1 MSTHK
6 KSYALLLLLLSAALL
21 SACASQ
27 NDEQAL
33 SSDVSSSQVIQEGV
47 PGGVTTEVEQI
58 RAVVT
63 AIDHSKRTFTLQY
76 AQGHRRTLQ
85 AVPEMIN
92 FPQLRVGDKVKAT
105 VTVERV
111 IFLRE
116 PDAVATPDG
125 GAALLATAPEG
136 SKPGMLMADTV
147 EVTARVKA
155 IDTTQHTATLVFA
168 DGSSKVVKVRP
179 DVVLKTE
186 YLNRQLVIRLTSAFA
201 VGVET
206 E

>member
-1 MSTHK
+1 MSTFK
-6 KSYALLLLLLSAALL
+6 PFALLMLSSALL
-21 SACASQ
+21 SACASPEA
-27 NDEQAL
+27 DQAL

-47 PGGVTTEVEQI
+47 PGSVTTEVEQI
-58 RAVVT
+58 RAVVS
-63 AIDHSKRTFTLQY
+63 AIDYAKRTFTLQD

-85 AVPEMIN
+85 AVPEMVN
-92 FPQLRVGDKVKAT
+92 FPQLKVGDKVKAT

-111 IFLRE
+111 IYLQE
-116 PDAVATPDG
+116 PDAVASPDG
-125 GAALLATAPEG
+125 GAALLATAPAG

>member
-1 MSTHK
+1 MSTRK
-6 KSYALLLLLLSAALL
+6 PYALLLLLLSAALL

-27 NDEQAL
+27 SDEQAL

-47 PGGVTTEVEQI
+47 PGSVTTEVEQI

-63 AIDHSKRTFTLQY
+63 AIDHSKRTFTLQD
-76 AQGHRRTLQ
+76 AQGNRRTLQ
-85 AVPEMIN
+85 AVPEMVN

-125 GAALLATAPEG
+125 GAALLATAPGG

-147 EVTARVKA
+147 EVTARVMA

-168 DGSSKVVKVRP
+168 DGSRKLVKVRP

>member
-1 MSTHK
+1 MSTRK
-6 KSYALLLLLLSAALL
+6 PYALLLLSAALL

-27 NDEQAL
+27 SDEQAL

-47 PGGVTTEVEQI
+47 PGSVTTEVEQI

-63 AIDHSKRTFTLQY
+63 AIDHSKRTFTLQD

-85 AVPEMIN
+85 AVPEMVN
-92 FPQLRVGDKVKAT
+92 FPQLRVGDKVRAT
-105 VTVERV
+105 VTIERV
-111 IFLRE
+111 VFLRE

-147 EVTARVKA
+147 EVTARVMA

-168 DGSSKVVKVRP
+168 DGSQKLVKVRP

>member
-1 MSTHK
+1 MSTRK
-6 KSYALLLLLLSAALL
+6 PYVLLLLSAALL

-27 NDEQAL
+27 SDEQAL

-47 PGGVTTEVEQI
+47 PGSVTTEVEQI

-63 AIDHSKRTFTLQY
+63 AIDHSKRTFTLQD

-85 AVPEMIN
+85 AVPEMVN
-92 FPQLRVGDKVKAT
+92 FPQLRVGDKVRAT
-105 VTVERV
+105 VTIERV
-111 IFLRE
+111 VFLRE

-136 SKPGMLMADTV
+136 SKPGMLMADTM
-147 EVTARVKA
+147 EVTARVMA

-168 DGSSKVVKVRP
+168 DGSRKLVKVRP

>member
-1 MSTHK
+1 MSTRK
-6 KSYALLLLLLSAALL
+6 PYALLLLSAALL

-27 NDEQAL
+27 SDEQAL

-47 PGGVTTEVEQI
+47 PGSVTTEVEQI

-63 AIDHSKRTFTLQY
+63 AIDHTKRTFTLQD

-85 AVPEMIN
+85 AVPEMVN
-92 FPQLRVGDKVKAT
+92 FPQLRVGDKVRAT
-105 VTVERV
+105 VTIERV
-111 IFLRE
+111 VFLRE

-147 EVTARVKA
+147 EVTARVMA

-168 DGSSKVVKVRP
+168 DGSRKLVKVRP

>member
-1 MSTHK
+1 MSTLK
-6 KSYALLLLLLSAALL
+6 PFALLMLGSALL
-21 SACASQ
+21 SACASPEADQ
-27 NDEQAL
+27 PL

-58 RAVVT
+58 RAVVS
-63 AIDHSKRTFTLQY
+63 AIDHAKRTFTLQD

-85 AVPEMIN
+85 AVPEMVN
-92 FPQLRVGDKVKAT
+92 FPQLKVGDKVKAT

-116 PDAVATPDG
+116 PDAVASPDG
-125 GAALLATAPEG
+125 SAALLATAPAG

-147 EVTARVKA
+147 EVTARVMA

-168 DGSSKVVKVRP
+168 DGSRKLVKVRP

>member
-1 MSTHK
+1 MSTRK
-6 KSYALLLLLLSAALL
+6 PYALLLLSAALL

-27 NDEQAL
+27 SDEQAL

-47 PGGVTTEVEQI
+47 PGSVTTEVEQI

-63 AIDHSKRTFTLQY
+63 AIDHSKRTFTLRD
-76 AQGHRRTLQ
+76 AQGNRRTLQ
-85 AVPEMIN
+85 AVPEMVN
-92 FPQLRVGDKVKAT
+92 FPQLRVGDKVRAT
-105 VTVERV
+105 VTIERV
-111 IFLRE
+111 VFLRE
-116 PDAVATPDG
+116 PDAVVTPDG

-147 EVTARVKA
+147 EVTARVMA

-168 DGSSKVVKVRP
+168 DGSRKLVRVRP

>member
-1 MSTHK
+1 MSTRK
-6 KSYALLLLLLSAALL
+6 PYALLLLSAALL

-27 NDEQAL
+27 SDEQAL

-47 PGGVTTEVEQI
+47 PGSVTTEVEQI

-63 AIDHSKRTFTLQY
+63 AIDHSKRTFTLQD

-92 FPQLRVGDKVKAT
+92 FPQLRVGDKVRAT
-105 VTVERV
+105 VTIERV
-111 IFLRE
+111 VFLRE

-147 EVTARVKA
+147 EVTARVMA

-168 DGSSKVVKVRP
+168 DGSQKLVKVRP

>member
-1 MSTHK
+1 MSTRK
-6 KSYALLLLLLSAALL
+6 PYALLLLSAALL

-27 NDEQAL
+27 SDEQAL

-47 PGGVTTEVEQI
+47 PGSVTTEVEQI

-63 AIDHSKRTFTLQY
+63 AIDHSKRTFILQD
-76 AQGHRRTLQ
+76 AQGNRRTLQ
-85 AVPEMIN
+85 AVPEMVN

-111 IFLRE
+111 VFLRD

-125 GAALLATAPEG
+125 GVALLATAPEG

-147 EVTARVKA
+147 EVTARVMA

-168 DGSSKVVKVRP
+168 DGSRKLVRVRP

>member
-1 MSTHK
+1 MSTRKPHV
-6 KSYALLLLLLSAALL
+6 LLLLSAALL

-27 NDEQAL
+27 SDEQAL

-63 AIDHSKRTFTLQY
+63 AIDHTKRTFTLQD
-76 AQGHRRTLQ
+76 AQGNRRTLQ
-85 AVPEMIN
+85 AVPEMVN
-92 FPQLRVGDKVKAT
+92 FPQLRVGDKVRAT
-105 VTVERV
+105 VTIERV
-111 IFLRE
+111 VFLRE

-147 EVTARVKA
+147 EVTARVMA

-168 DGSSKVVKVRP
+168 DGSRKLVRVRP

>member
-1 MSTHK
+1 MSTRK
-6 KSYALLLLLLSAALL
+6 PYALLLLSAALL

-27 NDEQAL
+27 SDEQAL

-47 PGGVTTEVEQI
+47 PGSVTTEVEQI

-63 AIDHSKRTFTLQY
+63 AIDHSKRTFTLQD
-76 AQGHRRTLQ
+76 AQGNRRTLQ
-85 AVPEMIN
+85 AVPEMVN
-92 FPQLRVGDKVKAT
+92 FPQLRVGDKVRAT
-105 VTVERV
+105 VTIERV
-111 IFLRE
+111 VFLRE
-116 PDAVATPDG
+116 PDAVVTPDG

-147 EVTARVKA
+147 EVTARVMA

-168 DGSSKVVKVRP
+168 DGSRKLVRVRP

>member
-6 KSYALLLLLLSAALL
+6 PYALLLLSAALL

-27 NDEQAL
+27 SDEQAL

-58 RAVVT
+58 RAVVS
-63 AIDHSKRTFTLQY
+63 AIDHAKRTFTLQD

-92 FPQLRVGDKVKAT
+92 FPQLKVGDKVKAT

-111 IFLRE
+111 VYLQE
-116 PDAVATPDG
+116 PQAMASPDG
-125 GAALLATAPEG
+125 GAALLATAPAG

-147 EVTARVKA
+147 EVTAQVVA

-168 DGSSKVVKVRP
+168 DGSRKLVKVRP

>member
-1 MSTHK
+1 MSTRK
-6 KSYALLLLLLSAALL
+6 PYALLLLSAALL

-27 NDEQAL
+27 SDEQAL

-47 PGGVTTEVEQI
+47 PGSVTTEVEQI

-63 AIDHSKRTFTLQY
+63 AIDHSKRTFTLQD
-76 AQGHRRTLQ
+76 AQGNRRTLQ
-85 AVPEMIN
+85 AVPEMVN

-105 VTVERV
+105 VTIERV
-111 IFLRE
+111 VFLRE

-147 EVTARVKA
+147 EVTARVMA

-168 DGSSKVVKVRP
+168 DGSRKLVRVRP

-186 YLNRQLVIRLTSAFA
+186 NLNRQLVIRLTSAFA
-201 VGVET
+201 IGVET

>member
-1 MSTHK
+1 MSTLK
-6 KSYALLLLLLSAALL
+6 PFALLMLGSALL
-21 SACASQ
+21 SACASPEADQ
-27 NDEQAL
+27 PL

-58 RAVVT
+58 RAVVS
-63 AIDHSKRTFTLQY
+63 AIDHAKRTFTLQD
-76 AQGHRRTLQ
+76 AQGNRRTLQ
-85 AVPEMIN
+85 AVPEMVN
-92 FPQLRVGDKVKAT
+92 FPQLRVGDKVRAT
-105 VTVERV
+105 VTIERV
-111 IFLRE
+111 VFLRE
-116 PDAVATPDG
+116 PDAEASPDG
-125 GAALLATAPEG
+125 GAALLATAPAG

-147 EVTARVKA
+147 EVTARVMA

-168 DGSSKVVKVRP
+168 DGSRKLVKVRP
-179 DVVLKTE
+179 DVALKTE

>member
-6 KSYALLLLLLSAALL
+6 KSYALLLLSAALL

-63 AIDHSKRTFTLQY
+63 AIDHSKRTFTLQD

-92 FPQLRVGDKVKAT
+92 FPQLRVGDKVRAT

-125 GAALLATAPEG
+125 GAVLLATAPEG

-147 EVTARVKA
+147 EVTARVMA

-168 DGSSKVVKVRP
+168 DGSRKLVKVRP

-186 YLNRQLVIRLTSAFA
+186 YLNRQLVIRLTSALA

>member
-1 MSTHK
+1 MSTRKPHV
-6 KSYALLLLLLSAALL
+6 LLLLSAALL

-27 NDEQAL
+27 SDEQAL

-63 AIDHSKRTFTLQY
+63 AIDHSKHTFTLQD

-92 FPQLRVGDKVKAT
+92 FPQLRVGDKVRAT
-105 VTVERV
+105 VTIERV
-111 IFLRE
+111 VFLRE

-147 EVTARVKA
+147 EVTARVMA

-168 DGSSKVVKVRP
+168 DGSRKLVRVRP

-186 YLNRQLVIRLTSAFA
+186 YLNRQLVIRLTSALA
-201 VGVET
+201 IGVET

>member
-1 MSTHK
+1 MSK
-6 KSYALLLLLLSAALL
+6 LKPFALLMLSSALL

-27 NDEQAL
+27 AGDEPL
-33 SSDVSSSQVIQEGV
+33 SSDVSRSQVIQEGV
-47 PGGVTTEVEQI
+47 PGGVTTEVEEI
-58 RAVVT
+58 RAVVS
-63 AIDHSKRTFTLQY
+63 AIDHAKRTFTLQD

-85 AVPEMIN
+85 AVPEMVN
-92 FPQLRVGDKVKAT
+92 FPQLKVGDKVKAT

-111 IFLRE
+111 IYLQE

-125 GAALLATAPEG
+125 GAALLATAPAG

-155 IDTTQHTATLVFA
+155 IDTTQHTATLEFA

-179 DVVLKTE
+179 DVALKTE
-186 YLNRQLVIRLTSAFA
+186 YLNRQVVIRLTSAFA

>member
-1 MSTHK
+1 MSTLK
-6 KSYALLLLLLSAALL
+6 PFALLMLSSALL
-21 SACASQ
+21 SACASHEA
-27 NDEQAL
+27 DQAL

-58 RAVVT
+58 RAVVS
-63 AIDHSKRTFTLQY
+63 AIDHAKRTFTLQD

-92 FPQLRVGDKVKAT
+92 FPQLKVGDKVKAT

-111 IFLRE
+111 VYLQE
-116 PDAVATPDG
+116 PQAMTSPDG
-125 GAALLATAPEG
+125 GAALLATAPAG

-147 EVTARVKA
+147 EVTARVVA

-168 DGSSKVVKVRP
+168 DGSRKLVKVRP